1 MPVGKCRLHRAAC
14 LGLGGRTLLMDI
26 YPRSKYELRR
36 TSPLFAHLHIS
47 QNSNELTHL
56 ALAVGGR
63 TGFGRE
69 SKASDEV
76 ATIFCDLFPHFLIF
90 LFFYIQ
96 ITIVKLQDYLRYGND
111 KKVQCEKISVINILL
126 MRRRKG
132 KSLLSDRAI
141 LHSLHIIIY
150 RS

>member
-1 MPVGKCRLHRAAC
+1 
-14 LGLGGRTLLMDI
+14 MDI

-69 SKASDEV
+69 SKASAEV
-76 ATIFCDLFPHFLIF
+76 ATIFCDLFPHFF
-90 LFFYIQ
+90 
-96 ITIVKLQDYLRYGND
+96 
-111 KKVQCEKISVINILL
+111 ILL
-126 MRRRKG
+126 YLDNNREAAGLFTLRQRQKGSMRKNQR
-132 KSLLSDRAI
+132 D
-141 LHSLHIIIY
+141 
-150 RS
+150 

>member
-1 MPVGKCRLHRAAC
+1 MKVKYLLEKCRLHRAGC

-47 QNSNELTHL
+47 QNSNELLTHL

-69 SKASDEV
+69 SKASAE
-76 ATIFCDLFPHFLIF
+76 ATIFCDLFLHSFI
-90 LFFYIQ
+90 
-96 ITIVKLQDYLRYGND
+96 
-111 KKVQCEKISVINILL
+111 
-126 MRRRKG
+126 
-132 KSLLSDRAI
+132 LLSDNNREAAG
-141 LHSLHIIIY
+141 LFTLRQRQKGSMSKNQ
-150 RS
+150 RD

>member
-1 MPVGKCRLHRAAC
+1 MKVKNQLEKCRLHRAAC

-47 QNSNELTHL
+47 QNSNELLTHL

-69 SKASDEV
+69 SKASAEV
-76 ATIFCDLFPHFLIF
+76 ATHILSPLYSFSY
-90 LFFYIQ
+90 FFYSFIF
-96 ITIVKLQDYLRYGND
+96 R
-111 KKVQCEKISVINILL
+111 
-126 MRRRKG
+126 
-132 KSLLSDRAI
+132 
-141 LHSLHIIIY
+141 
-150 RS
+150 